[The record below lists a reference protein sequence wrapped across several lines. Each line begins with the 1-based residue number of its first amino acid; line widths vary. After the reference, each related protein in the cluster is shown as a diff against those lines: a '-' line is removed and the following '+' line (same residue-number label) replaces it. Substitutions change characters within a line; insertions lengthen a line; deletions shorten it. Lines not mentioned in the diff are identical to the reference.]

1 MPPNPEWSGPRP
13 FVGREIQLERLE
25 AALERAIAG
34 EGLYAFVL
42 GAAGAGKERLVS
54 RLLEDATRRDVGI
67 VEVHTGKGKGVWSA
81 VRARLTRRR
90 RIIRFLTAVLPEWID
105 LVPVVGPVTSAVI
118 RTIQSLRGGGRSR
131 EDPRIARR
139 RAGAVAAVDEALAE
153 TRSVLIIVLRDFEA
167 ASDADLAGAFHSL
180 RAVARHPVLVVAEVS
195 SVRGRAPG
203 RIDDLIREAERYGV
217 TEIVDLPPLDRGE
230 WRAALEQATGGPV
243 PEPWLQWFEQH
254 EPIQPGGLWRLMGEA
269 ESTGGLQRRGALW
282 AWGPSPSAPSTGFI
296 EDLDPEVVLAPLAP
310 ADRHLLAAATANG
323 PSFESDWLRERT
335 GSDELA
341 LHDQLARLERAGWIR
356 SVETGSGGAL
366 EDRYTLAVPGLME
379 ALRRWAADQ
388 PAASG

>member
-1 MPPNPEWSGPRP
+1 
-13 FVGREIQLERLE
+13 
-25 AALERAIAG
+25 
-34 EGLYAFVL
+34 
-42 GAAGAGKERLVS
+42 
-54 RLLEDATRRDVGI
+54 
-67 VEVHTGKGKGVWSA
+67 
-81 VRARLTRRR
+81 
-90 RIIRFLTAVLPEWID
+90 
-105 LVPVVGPVTSAVI
+105 
-118 RTIQSLRGGGRSR
+118 
-131 EDPRIARR
+131 
-139 RAGAVAAVDEALAE
+139 
-153 TRSVLIIVLRDFEA
+153 
-167 ASDADLAGAFHSL
+167 
-180 RAVARHPVLVVAEVS
+180 
-195 SVRGRAPG
+195 
-203 RIDDLIREAERYGV
+203 
-217 TEIVDLPPLDRGE
+217 
-230 WRAALEQATGGPV
+230 V

-269 ESTGGLQRRGALW
+269 EATGGLQRRGALW

-310 ADRHLLAAATANG
+310 ADRYLLAAATANG

-366 EDRYTLAVPGLME
+366 EDRYTLAVPGLLE